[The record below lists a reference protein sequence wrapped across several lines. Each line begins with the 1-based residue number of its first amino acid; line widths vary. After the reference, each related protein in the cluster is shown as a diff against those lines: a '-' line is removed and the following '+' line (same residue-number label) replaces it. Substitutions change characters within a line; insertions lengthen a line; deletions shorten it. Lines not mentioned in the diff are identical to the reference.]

1 MVSSSRASLLV
12 AILASASTAAAFS
25 MQMNYKHRYGKTNQ
39 LTWPSSFADPG
50 KQTGGGGKG
59 FVPDADSSV
68 ATADHPTPK
77 TSSMSASSL
86 SSDLLNIVGDPY
98 PPQPA
103 VSCYTPQAVSAVW
116 GGDPTKNI
124 PMQVSALWGTTR
136 GGSAAA
142 YRHSIDPV
150 VDPSAPAAQYDAA
163 KFRLIAEPMA
173 EPVPEPELMAEP
185 MPDLVE
191 DVVGETVKV

>member
-1 MVSSSRASLLV
+1 MVSSRRCSVLAALLT
-12 AILASASTAAAFS
+12 SGSTAAAFS

-59 FVPDADSSV
+59 FVPNADSSV

-124 PMQVSALWGTTR
+124 PMQVSALWGTK

-150 VDPSAPAAQYDAA
+150 VDPSAPAPQYQY
-163 KFRLIAEPMA
+163 
-173 EPVPEPELMAEP
+173 VPEPEPEPEPVP

-191 DVVGETVKV
+191 DVVEEAFEA

>member
-1 MVSSSRASLLV
+1 MVSSRRSSLLA

-39 LTWPSSFADPG
+39 LTWPSSFAIPG

-86 SSDLLNIVGDPY
+86 SSDLLNVVGDPY

-103 VSCYTPQAVSAVW
+103 ITCLAPQTAYSVSPNSSI
-116 GGDPTKNI
+116 GIFSGDPTKNI
-124 PMQVSALWGTTR
+124 PMQVTSLWGITKSGPANR
-136 GGSAAA
+136 LG
-142 YRHSIDPV
+142 IEPV
-150 VDPSAPAAQYDAA
+150 VDPSAPAPQHQSLVDPDP
-163 KFRLIAEPMA
+163 EP
-173 EPVPEPELMAEP
+173 EPVP
-185 MPDLVE
+185 MPDPVLDVLEEAVE
-191 DVVGETVKV
+191 A

>member
-1 MVSSSRASLLV
+1 MVFSSRVSLLV

-39 LTWPSSFADPG
+39 LTWPSSFAIPG

-59 FVPDADSSV
+59 FVPNADSSV

-86 SSDLLNIVGDPY
+86 SSDLLNVVGDPY

-150 VDPSAPAAQYDAA
+150 VDPSAPAPQYQY
-163 KFRLIAEPMA
+163 
-173 EPVPEPELMAEP
+173 VPEPEPEPEPEPVP

-191 DVVGETVKV
+191 DVVEEAVEA

>member
-1 MVSSSRASLLV
+1 MVSSSRCSVLAAL
-12 AILASASTAAAFS
+12 LASASTAAAFS
-25 MQMNYKHRYGKTNQ
+25 MQMNYKHRYGGFNQ
-39 LTWPSSFADPG
+39 QSWPTSFSD
-50 KQTGGGGKG
+50 TLGGKG
-59 FVPDADSSV
+59 PVPSSEASAV
-68 ATADHPTPK
+68 TATSDLPPAKAST
-77 TSSMSASSL
+77 TSASSL

-163 KFRLIAEPMA
+163 KFRTIAEPVP

>member
-1 MVSSSRASLLV
+1 MVSSSRCSVLAAL
-12 AILASASTAAAFS
+12 LASASTAAAFS

-59 FVPDADSSV
+59 FVPNADSSV
-68 ATADHPTPK
+68 ATADHATPK

-103 VSCYTPQAVSAVW
+103 VTLSTPEACYT
-116 GGDPTKNI
+116 
-124 PMQVSALWGTTR
+124 
-136 GGSAAA
+136 
-142 YRHSIDPV
+142 
-150 VDPSAPAAQYDAA
+150 
-163 KFRLIAEPMA
+163 
-173 EPVPEPELMAEP
+173 VPGQKRPKE
-185 MPDLVE
+185 
-191 DVVGETVKV
+191 

>member
-1 MVSSSRASLLV
+1 MVFSSRVSLLV

-59 FVPDADSSV
+59 FVPNADSSV

-124 PMQVSALWGTTR
+124 PMQVSALWGITKSGPANR
-136 GGSAAA
+136 LG
-142 YRHSIDPV
+142 IEPV
-150 VDPSAPAAQYDAA
+150 VDPSAPAPQYQALVDP
-163 KFRLIAEPMA
+163 EPDPEP
-173 EPVPEPELMAEP
+173 EPVP
-185 MPDLVE
+185 MPDPVLDVLEEAVE
-191 DVVGETVKV
+191 A

>member
-1 MVSSSRASLLV
+1 MVSSRRCSVLAAL
-12 AILASASTAAAFS
+12 LASGSTAAAFS

-39 LTWPSSFADPG
+39 LTWPSSFAIPG

-103 VSCYTPQAVSAVW
+103 VTLSTPEACYT
-116 GGDPTKNI
+116 
-124 PMQVSALWGTTR
+124 
-136 GGSAAA
+136 
-142 YRHSIDPV
+142 
-150 VDPSAPAAQYDAA
+150 
-163 KFRLIAEPMA
+163 
-173 EPVPEPELMAEP
+173 VPGQKRQKE
-185 MPDLVE
+185 
-191 DVVGETVKV
+191 

>member
-59 FVPDADSSV
+59 FVPNADSSV

-103 VSCYTPQAVSAVW
+103 VTLSTPEACYT
-116 GGDPTKNI
+116 
-124 PMQVSALWGTTR
+124 
-136 GGSAAA
+136 
-142 YRHSIDPV
+142 
-150 VDPSAPAAQYDAA
+150 
-163 KFRLIAEPMA
+163 
-173 EPVPEPELMAEP
+173 VPGQKRQKE
-185 MPDLVE
+185 
-191 DVVGETVKV
+191 

>member
-1 MVSSSRASLLV
+1 MVSSSRCSVLAAL
-12 AILASASTAAAFS
+12 LASASTAAAFS

-59 FVPDADSSV
+59 FVPNADSSV

-86 SSDLLNIVGDPY
+86 SSDLLNVVGDPY

-103 VSCYTPQAVSAVW
+103 ITCLAPQTAYSVSPNSSI
-116 GGDPTKNI
+116 GIFSGDPTKNI
-124 PMQVSALWGTTR
+124 PMQVTSLWGITKSGPANR
-136 GGSAAA
+136 LG
-142 YRHSIDPV
+142 IEPV
-150 VDPSAPAAQYDAA
+150 VDPSAPAPQYQALVDP
-163 KFRLIAEPMA
+163 EPEP
-173 EPVPEPELMAEP
+173 EPVP
-185 MPDLVE
+185 MPDPVLDVLEEAVE
-191 DVVGETVKV
+191 A

>member
-1 MVSSSRASLLV
+1 MVSSSRCSVLAAL
-12 AILASASTAAAFS
+12 LASASTAAAFS

-59 FVPDADSSV
+59 FVPNADSSV

-86 SSDLLNIVGDPY
+86 SSDLLNVVGDPY

-103 VSCYTPQAVSAVW
+103 ITCLAPQTAYSVSPNSSI
-116 GGDPTKNI
+116 GIFSGDPTKNI
-124 PMQVSALWGTTR
+124 PMQVTSLWGINKSGPANR
-136 GGSAAA
+136 LG
-142 YRHSIDPV
+142 IEPV
-150 VDPSAPAAQYDAA
+150 VDPSAPAPQYQALVDP
-163 KFRLIAEPMA
+163 EPDPEP
-173 EPVPEPELMAEP
+173 EPVP
-185 MPDLVE
+185 MPDPVLDVLEEAVE
-191 DVVGETVKV
+191 A